1 MDNYTLVLEQ
11 QIQDLM
17 EDVEKGVQPVKK
29 KSIAR
34 RKEDLPKIE
43 APKIELNEDYLTEL
57 ETLLEYKRPVVEEV
71 VQEIVPLKEEVVV
84 QEKKPEV
91 IKEQH
96 TPKSTVELTESLI
109 AVQTKIERSREK
121 DEIVLTNEEQT
132 DLKLHNLQRQINEVS
147 SSLRGLRESTLVSGI
162 GQGGDGQTPG
172 SGEVNINRMD
182 DVAVTGLTNGQV
194 LTWDA
199 SLQKYVNTSVA
210 GVGGDVSQIL
220 AGDGIDVSGDGTGIV
235 TISLAANTA
244 QLNLTNPVDTGFR
257 YSNEVVPAAQ
267 LTNQEDANGYFAQAI
282 DDLDGRVTSIENT
295 GSGATQD
302 QIDDINELIA
312 DLTARLEAFENG
324 TNLQSTAPITTDT
337 TNSVTTTGFSMTDL
351 NAPPP

>member
-1 MDNYTLVLEQ
+1 MRR
-11 QIQDLM
+11 
-17 EDVEKGVQPVKK
+17 EKPC
-29 KSIAR
+29 
-34 RKEDLPKIE
+34 D
-43 APKIELNEDYLTEL
+43 
-57 ETLLEYKRPVVEEV
+57 
-71 VQEIVPLKEEVVV
+71 
-84 QEKKPEV
+84 
-91 IKEQH
+91 IKENYV
-96 TPKSTVELTESLI
+96 PKSTVELIESLI
-109 AVQTKIERSREK
+109 TKQVEFEK
-121 DEIVLTNEEQT
+121 NEEKVVLTNDDIVE
-132 DLKLHNLQRQINEVS
+132 KNLHKLQRQINEVS
-147 SSLRGLRESTLVSGI
+147 ASLSGLREATLVSGI

-182 DVAVTGLTNGQV
+182 DVAITGLTNGQV
-194 LTWDA
+194 LTWDE

-257 YSNEVVPAAQ
+257 YSGITTPAAL
-267 LTNQEDANGYFAQAI
+267 LTNQEDANGFFAEAI
-282 DDLDGRVTSIENT
+282 DDLDERVSVLENN
-295 GSGATQD
+295 GSSGTQG
-302 QIDDINELIA
+302 QIDAINEAIA
-312 DLTARLEAFENG
+312 NLTSRLEAFENG